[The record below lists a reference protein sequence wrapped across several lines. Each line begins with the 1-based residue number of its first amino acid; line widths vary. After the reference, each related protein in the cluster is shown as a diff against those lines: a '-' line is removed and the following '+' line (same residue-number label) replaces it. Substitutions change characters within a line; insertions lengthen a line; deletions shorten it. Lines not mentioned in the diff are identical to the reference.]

1 MSAFSAYTNIAYRF
15 LAPAKISS
23 AIDISVTAD
32 QCVFTRLFLLF
43 RGVSEEEM
51 GNFITAGEKEA
62 NGYNWREVTE
72 WSEFS
77 KDITHFRVLELSTME
92 L

>member
-1 MSAFSAYTNIAYRF
+1 MSAFSAYSNIAYRF

-32 QCVFTRLFLLF
+32 QCVFTRLFFLF
-43 RGVSEEEM
+43 RSVSEEEM
-51 GNFITAGEKEA
+51 GDFVTAGEKEA
-62 NGYNWREVTE
+62 NQYNWREVTG

-77 KDITHFRVLELSTME
+77 KDLSHFRVLELSTME